1 MYVVKI
7 AIVLVHVQ
15 KEVWMENRSRNKFE
29 IGDGKGHFES
39 ADWETN
45 GFVEEI
51 WRETKMDCGV

>member
-1 MYVVKI
+1 
-7 AIVLVHVQ
+7 
-15 KEVWMENRSRNKFE
+15 MENRSRNKFE

-51 WRETKMDCGV
+51 